1 MCDAEEFLLMMDQLW
16 KDHCR
21 QMMMIRSIFLYLDRT
36 FVLQSSGVVTL
47 WEMGLMIF
55 RRIILDVP
63 EILTKVAEGILRK
76 IERERRGELVDR
88 GLLKSLVRMFTEMQI
103 YQEAFEGVFL
113 NSTTQF
119 YKAQAFEYLQ
129 SYDVRSGIYR
139 GSFI

>member
-1 MCDAEEFLLMMDQLW
+1 MDQLW

-36 FVLQSSGVVTL
+36 FVLQSSGVATL

-76 IERERRGELVDR
+76 IERERRGESIDR
-88 GLLKSLVRMFTEMQI
+88 DLLKSLVRMFTEMQI

-119 YKAQAFEYLQ
+119 YKTQAFEHLK
-129 SYDVRSGIYR
+129 SSDVSGIY
-139 GSFI
+139 FILFTWRPPRICL